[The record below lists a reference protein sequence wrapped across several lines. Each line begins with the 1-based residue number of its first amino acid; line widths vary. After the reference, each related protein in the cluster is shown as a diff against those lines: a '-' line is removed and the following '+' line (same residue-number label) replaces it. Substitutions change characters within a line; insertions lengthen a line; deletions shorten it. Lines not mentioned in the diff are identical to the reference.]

1 MISFKSF
8 LAEARMAPLYH
19 ATSVWNAERIL
30 KENKIKGRSIQRS
43 QTIFGDRDRMMF
55 GVSLTRNFNVGKK
68 YFGDVVFEL
77 DQQRLAQRYKIIPF
91 NYWNSDDETLLYKT
105 GTARAQSTNRDD
117 LQDRPNEFE
126 EFLVGDIDNLSKYL
140 KHLWLDRHINNKA
153 FKKYESI
160 IKYY

>member
-1 MISFKSF
+1 
-8 LAEARMAPLYH
+8 
-19 ATSVWNAERIL
+19 
-30 KENKIKGRSIQRS
+30 
-43 QTIFGDRDRMMF
+43 MF
-55 GVSLTRNFNVGKK
+55 GVSLTRNFKVGQN

-91 NYWNSDDETLLYKT
+91 NYWNSDDETLPYKT
-105 GTARAQSTNRDD
+105 GTARAQSTNRDV
-117 LQDRPNEFE
+117 LEDRPNEFE

-140 KHLWLDRHINNKA
+140 KHIWLDRHGNNNKV